1 VKPFL
6 VHPGDPIFDLTAN
19 LFLVVPGLVPGIHV
33 LVSSTRKTWMHR
45 NSFTSSVLPFNL
57 RKSDLPD
64 LR

>member
-33 LVSSTRKTWMHR
+33 CLHLETKTWMAG
-45 NSFTSSVLPFNL
+45 SSPAM
-57 RKSDLPD
+57 PAI
-64 LR
+64 